1 MGRPRTNL
9 VVVAIFLLTSGTS
22 CLFRQESPSY
32 FPYLFG
38 TGPTLDTHA
47 KPRGRGYFADFDP
60 HAKRLEVRPLVGSVP
75 IGTDQVIIATIYDED
90 GKPRRGRRVEWLLE
104 GPGSIL
110 EVDESGHLP
119 GRGLK
124 KDNKYAY
131 GFTEYREHTVTRGN
145 DNPGDDFTIRPG
157 QSYCVVTCPVEGQTN
172 ITVYAPE
179 IYDWDKHKFV
189 VKFNWSDAQWEFPN
203 PATVKTGTSHTF
215 TTRVTRHSDRQPL
228 AGYRIRYRLL
238 DGPSA
243 VVAQEGAQLT
253 GAPQEAVA
261 VSDSQGVASVDVRQL
276 QPQNGINRV
285 QVEVLK
291 TDADG
296 NVSVVAKSETKVN
309 WQGPQLSVKVQVPK
323 VAQLNQELPVL
334 FTVTSTGEVEAQ
346 PMMLKT
352 ALPAGFEFVSSTAK
366 VGRDGG
372 QLLFAVPALG
382 AGKQHSIQAILRPTK
397 LGKADLEAVVPSADG
412 QRTSDVATVQVT
424 EAKLELTMIGPANVL
439 VGETI
444 PLELTLNNP
453 GTGPANNVK
462 VTLKLDEGMQLQD
475 KTDPLAEAIPQV
487 QGGEKRAITVPVVV
501 TKPGRFIAR
510 ATVSAESGLSS
521 QAQPYQ
527 VDATQPQLSVETAGP
542 AKVYVGQESTW
553 TVTLRNQGQVPL
565 TNVVATVN
573 LPSEVR
579 FVKAS
584 EKGESRGGQVV
595 WNLGMAPPGGDIS
608 LELTVVPEQVNSKT
622 FLTAFASADPLIQRK
637 GEFRPA
643 SMQKRFRV
651 DAPERTIEIQGIP
664 AMTMQVQDAFDP
676 IEVGKKS
683 NYTIRVVNTGSLTSN
698 QVELTA
704 QIPPEFRPLRLNGPI
719 QGRIDGQKVS
729 FPPVESVKP
738 GRELLYTIEVEAI
751 VPGDA
756 RIRAELKG
764 MSLPAPIRMEE
775 STRVEPKP
783 GSRPPPPPVKK

>member
-1 MGRPRTNL
+1 MGRPRTPF
-9 VVVAIFLLTSGTS
+9 VVVAIFLLTSGTG

-38 TGPTLDTHA
+38 TGHTLDTHA

-60 HAKRLEVRPLVGSVP
+60 HAKRLEVRPLMGSVP
-75 IGTDQVIIATIYDED
+75 VGTDQVIIATIYDEE

-131 GFTEYREHTVTRGN
+131 SFTEYREHTVTRGN
-145 DNPGDDFTIRPG
+145 ENPGDDFTIRPG
-157 QSYCVVTCPVEGQTN
+157 QSYCVVTCAVEGQTN

-189 VKFNWSDAQWEFPN
+189 VKLNWSDAQWEFPN

-215 TTRVTRHSDRQPL
+215 TTRVTRYTDRQPL

-253 GAPQEAVA
+253 GTPQEAIA
-261 VSDSQGVASVDVRQL
+261 VSDSQGVARVDVRQL

-291 TDADG
+291 SDADG
-296 NVSVVAKSETKVN
+296 NFSVVAKSETRVN
-309 WQGPQLSVKVQVPK
+309 WQGPQLSVKVQAPK
-323 VAQLNQELPVL
+323 IAQLNQELPVL
-334 FTVTSTGEVEAQ
+334 FTVTSTGEVEAT
-346 PMMLKT
+346 PMMLKA
-352 ALPAGFEFVSSTAK
+352 ALPPGFEFVSSTAK

-382 AGKQHSIQAILRPTK
+382 GGKQHSIQAVLRPTK
-397 LGKADLEAVVPSADG
+397 LGKADLEAIVPSADG

-424 EAKLELTMIGPANVL
+424 EAKLQLTVTGPTNAL

-453 GTGPANNVK
+453 GTGPANQVK
-462 VTLKLDEGMQLQD
+462 TTLKLDEGMQLQD
-475 KTDPLAEAIPQV
+475 KIDPLAEPLQQLQA
-487 QGGEKRAITVPVVV
+487 GETRTIMVPVVV
-501 TKPGRFIAR
+501 TKPGRFLAR
-510 ATVSAESGLSS
+510 ANVVAESGVSS

-527 VDATQPQLSVETAGP
+527 VDTIQPQLAIETAGP
-542 AKVYVGQESTW
+542 SKVYVGQESMW

-565 TNVVATVN
+565 TNVVATLN
-573 LPSEVR
+573 LPSEMR
-579 FVKAS
+579 FIKAS
-584 EKGESRGGQVV
+584 EQGESRGGQVV
-595 WNLGMAPPGGDIS
+595 WNLGTAPPEQEIT
-608 LELTVVPEQVNSKT
+608 LEVVLVPERVNSKT
-622 FLTAFASADPLIQRK
+622 FLTAFTSADPLIERK
-637 GEFRPA
+637 GEYRPA
-643 SMQKRFRV
+643 SMSKRFRV
-651 DAPERTIEIQGIP
+651 EAPERTIEIQGIP
-664 AMTMQVQDAFDP
+664 AMTMEVRDAFDP

-683 NYTIRVVNTGSLTSN
+683 NYTIRVLNTGSLTSN

-704 QIPPEFRPLRLNGPI
+704 QIPPEFKPLRLNGPI
-719 QGRIDGQKVS
+719 QGRINGQQVS
-729 FPPVESVKP
+729 FPPVENVKP
-738 GRELLYTIEVEAI
+738 GQELLYTIEVEAI

-764 MSLPAPIRMEE
+764 MSLAAPIRMEE